1 LSVITVT
8 LHYIPAIPFKKYI
21 PSPTS
26 NMGQTEYFFLY
37 TTTTIALPFYI
48 DEKNHIYLAAGFG
61 GNLNIS
67 FMRTNGCTLH

>member
-48 DEKNHIYLAAGFG
+48 DKKKSYLP
-61 GNLNIS
+61 
-67 FMRTNGCTLH
+67 GCRFWREP